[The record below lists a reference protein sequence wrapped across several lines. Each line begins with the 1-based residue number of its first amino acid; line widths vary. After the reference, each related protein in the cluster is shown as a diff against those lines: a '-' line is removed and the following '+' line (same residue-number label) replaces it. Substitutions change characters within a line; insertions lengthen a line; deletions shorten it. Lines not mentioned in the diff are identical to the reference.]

1 MASRRQRQMVDED
14 AAVMESGDVDRLEME
29 ELRAQ
34 DGDDDDDDDATGAGK
49 RRLFRFKPRFD
60 VVLVREVIRWFPW
73 AAGYGRTRSAWV
85 AVATSVQAQLEATM
99 SVSFNKGNAL
109 DHAIV
114 KRRVDMLLD
123 AYRKNEMAGLRGA
136 GSPADFDLRNKL
148 LAILSRVVDEQ
159 TVNKGAMREKRV
171 QQALQVAVRS
181 LAELGDNGAVP
192 SVELTSGGAPASLTS
207 IAPAPTVGAG
217 ATAASAAAPA
227 IARAAVGQQ
236 NGSGVKRGPRAGTV
250 AAAASAKRPRTEK
263 LTEPTLAAEE
273 RKLRLEERRVAL
285 EEERLAWEKQKAAQ
299 EAQERQSFVD
309 VLRAQGSLVAELLTQ
324 LRTRLPQ

>member
-1 MASRRQRQMVDED
+1 MAARRQRQMVGED

-34 DGDDDDDDDATGAGK
+34 DGDDDDDDDDATGAGK

-99 SVSFNKGNAL
+99 SVAFNKGNAL

-171 QQALQVAVRS
+171 QQALQVAMRS
-181 LAELGDNGAVP
+181 LAELGGNGAVP
-192 SVELTSGGAPASLTS
+192 SVEPTSASVPASLTS
-207 IAPAPTVGAG
+207 IAPAPIVGA
-217 ATAASAAAPA
+217 AAPAAAAPA
-227 IARAAVGQQ
+227 IVRAAVGQQ

-263 LTEPTLAAEE
+263 LAEPTLAMEE

-299 EAQERQSFVD
+299 EAQERQTFVD
-309 VLRAQGSLVAELLTQ
+309 VLRAQGSLMTELLTQ